1 MDTAQH
7 LEVRALLR
15 HAENAAHEAL
25 NGDQDA
31 VRATLRLVADA
42 RHRAEETG
50 SGTCAHPDC
59 SNELTYGGRGR
70 PPRFCSAECRTDVYR
85 ATQIAARAL
94 LKSSAITQTEN

>member
-1 MDTAQH
+1 MDTTQH
-7 LEVRALLR
+7 LQVRALLR
-15 HAENAAHEAL
+15 HAENAAQAAL

-31 VRATLRLVADA
+31 ARATLRLVADA

-59 SNELTYGGRGR
+59 SNELSYGGRGR
-70 PPRFCSAECRTDVYR
+70 PPRFCSPYCRTDVYR

-94 LKSSAITQTEN
+94 LKSSAITPMQD